1 MLFAVYWLIFISEA
15 CFKAAV
21 GDDWIEESSDIKE
34 EDERRETGLYKL
46 REIEGQVM
54 SKGLTWREEEFEDPA
69 VDEFIVKVGIVDVWV
84 IEFNLRGETEYAWFD
99 RFSSRVE
106 WGDSRVAE
114 RK

>member
-1 MLFAVYWLIFISEA
+1 M
-15 CFKAAV
+15 CFKAPV

-54 SKGLTWREEEFEDPA
+54 STGLTLREEEFEDPA
-69 VDEFIVKVGIVDVWV
+69 VDEFIVNVGIVDVWV

-106 WGDSRVAE
+106 WGDVRVAE